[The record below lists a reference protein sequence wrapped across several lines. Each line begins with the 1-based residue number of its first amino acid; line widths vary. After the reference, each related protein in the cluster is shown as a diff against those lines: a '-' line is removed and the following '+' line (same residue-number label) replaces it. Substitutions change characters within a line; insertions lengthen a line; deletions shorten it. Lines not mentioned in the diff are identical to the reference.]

1 MGEHGTREHEIDTFL
16 REEVLVDLYRVVREA
31 FRASVDSYS
40 IKVVEQLYGFV
51 RTAEVAGGDESTVL
65 FEKWLES
72 GDDTLLTEV
81 EAYNEED
88 CRSTVALHEWLLGR
102 RPAGLA
108 WLPPPDE
115 RERSEEAE
123 ERDAERAALRDA
135 LLEGATEGDPRWLL
149 AQLLD
154 YHQREA
160 KPQWW
165 EWFFHLELSDDE
177 LVEDADTI
185 GRLELVGEPEP
196 DKQSLVYTLAFPAQ
210 EHKIDHDAVDPRT
223 GKSHTVAVDDEA
235 GVVRLWRGRNRADEP
250 LPTALIPPAPIGDY
264 EQRDAVARFARAYLA
279 RSVGSDVSG
288 PYETLVHVLERR
300 LPRARLD
307 VTPVEAALSLDRSYL
322 FVQGPPGSGKTW
334 QGAKIAVALMRAG
347 QRVGVTSLS
356 HKAINKLLAEIEREA
371 TRAGLPLPRRQ
382 EAHARGRRLRRA
394 VHRAAGGV
402 EGLPRPRRTSSSPAR
417 RGCSRAQEFDSSLDT
432 LIVDEAGQVS
442 LADAI
447 ASGTCARNLVLLG
460 DPNQLPQVSQGA
472 QPDEARVSV
481 LQHLLGDDETVPAE
495 RGIFL
500 DHTRRLRPELC
511 RFTSE
516 AYYEG
521 RLLPWDECAARTRG
535 GRGRA
540 RAAPGRARRAW
551 AAVAGGGCCRRS
563 RDPAAARNALH
574 ERARR
579 DTAADRA
586 RTCSSWRP
594 TTRRCGRYD
603 ARCRLAFASGPWT
616 SSRGRRHPS

>member
-65 FEKWLES
+65 FEKWIES
-72 GDDTLLTEV
+72 GDDTILTEV

-115 RERSEEAE
+115 RKRSEEAE

-135 LLEGATEGDPRWLL
+135 LLEGATEGDHRWLV

-165 EWFFHLELSDDE
+165 EWFFHLELSDEE
-177 LVEDADTI
+177 LVEDGDTI

-235 GVVRLWRGRNRADEP
+235 GLVRLWRGRNRADEP
-250 LPTALIPPAPIGDY
+250 LPTGLIPPAPIGDY
-264 EQRDAVARFARAYLA
+264 EQRDAVARFARCVSRA
-279 RSVGSDVSG
+279 VGRADVSG
-288 PYETLVHVLERR
+288 RRGPSRASSSGR

-307 VTPVEAALSLDRSYL
+307 ATPVEAALSLDHSYL

-334 QGAKIAVALMRAG
+334 QGAKIAIALMQAG

-371 TRAGLPLPRRQ
+371 REQGFRFRGVKKHTHTRTRS
-382 EAHARGRRLRRA
+382 RGRTSSRR
-394 VHRAAGGV
+394 RSGGTAST
-402 EGLPRPRRTSSSPAR
+402 PATSSSPAP
-417 RGCSRAQEFDSSLDT
+417 RGCSRAQEFDSTLDT

-500 DHTRRLRPELC
+500 DQTRRLRPELC
-511 RFTSE
+511 AFTSE

-521 RLLPWDECAARTRG
+521 RLAAVGRERAADASRARTGSRCCSVEHA
-535 GRGRA
+535 GRSQQSPEEA
-540 RAAPGRARRAW
+540 
-551 AAVAGGGCCRRS
+551 AAVAAEIR
-563 RDPAAARNALH
+563 AAARDAVH
-574 ERARR
+574 ATRWRR
-579 DTAADRA
+579 
-586 RTCSSWRP
+586 
-594 TTRRCGRYD
+594 
-603 ARCRLAFASGPWT
+603 
-616 SSRGRRHPS
+616 RGR